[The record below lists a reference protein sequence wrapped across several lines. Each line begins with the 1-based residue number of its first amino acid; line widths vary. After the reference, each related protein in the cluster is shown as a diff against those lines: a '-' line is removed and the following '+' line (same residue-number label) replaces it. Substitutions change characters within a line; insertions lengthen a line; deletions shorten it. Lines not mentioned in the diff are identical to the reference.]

1 MKPKKNGS
9 DLKIDID
16 VTQVRRVKA
25 QEFVVD
31 LMVDSTPWRLVLPTM
46 DLDCLMASLTV
57 LAASNIPRVG
67 GWNIYSQDE
76 GKLLKS
82 VSTIDFIAR
91 IIETTP
97 LKLDP
102 GNKIATAKGY
112 IPAVTPTSEAFQK
125 MIDDAKKAGRIPK

>member
-1 MKPKKNGS
+1 MKHKQNGS
-9 DLKIDID
+9 DSKPNID
-16 VTQVRRVKA
+16 VTQIRRVKP

-31 LMVDSTPWRLVLPTM
+31 LMVDNVPWRLVIPIM

-67 GWNIYSQDE
+67 GWNIYSKDE

-91 IIETTP
+91 IVESTP
-97 LKLDP
+97 LKMDP